1 MYVEFTCI
9 SITHINCESNII
21 YIRYINC
28 GCTKMGIF
36 VHPYKEPAHIYLY
49 GSGILVLTMKA
60 HISGESYVF
69 SLT

>member
-1 MYVEFTCI
+1 MYV
-9 SITHINCESNII
+9 NCESNII

-28 GCTKMGIF
+28 YKNAMGIF

-49 GSGILVLTMKA
+49 GSGILVPTMKA
-60 HISGESYVF
+60 HISEESYLF